1 MSQKIPTT
9 AAVIGILVLIGCVA
23 LAIFFSTGGAN
34 GSKNG
39 EKPPTMP
46 ADATEKLSQISGGA
60 TRSNAPNSNQQ
71 GNPGAPPSGA
81 PGTGP

>member
-1 MSQKIPTT
+1 MAQKIPTT
-9 AAVIGILVLIGCVA
+9 AAVIGIILLIGCVA

-39 EKPPTMP
+39 EKPPSMP
-46 ADATEKLSQISGGA
+46 ADASDKLSQISGGA
-60 TRSNAPNSNQQ
+60 TRSSAPNSNMQS
-71 GNPGAPPSGA
+71 GPGAPPAGA